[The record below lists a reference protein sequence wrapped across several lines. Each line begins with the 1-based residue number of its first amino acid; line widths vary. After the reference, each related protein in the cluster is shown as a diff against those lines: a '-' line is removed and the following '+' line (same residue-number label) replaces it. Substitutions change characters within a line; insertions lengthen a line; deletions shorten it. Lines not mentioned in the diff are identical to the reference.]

1 MVGDF
6 FIQDH
11 MVSVFV
17 LIDRLTILRNL
28 VNVLAACRGVTDTAV
43 LALVGDGGGNL
54 RQLKVLEGYG
64 LGLCLELVGVPGI
77 LDILYAVGRFSEAE
91 EVIRSVAL
99 QPDLRASHLDTG
111 LHLGGVGFTPEDIVQ
126 LGQSAVHDG
135 LAENRVLNIQLC
147 TIVIVVEPIIL
158 VFDGYLIA
166 GAQEVGVHE
175 LIACK
180 ISGVIQMLNTVIGV
194 SVATKCRSLALL
206 VAVVT
211 VVGFHL
217 VAFDHQVL
225 EGLKVCDAA
234 LTCTLHLI
242 ELHRLGSRIMLDDVV
257 DSTGGIIHHIVH
269 RGIQAI

>member
-1 MVGDF
+1 M
-6 FIQDH
+6 
-11 MVSVFV
+11 
-17 LIDRLTILRNL
+17 
-28 VNVLAACRGVTDTAV
+28 
-43 LALVGDGGGNL
+43 
-54 RQLKVLEGYG
+54 
-64 LGLCLELVGVPGI
+64 
-77 LDILYAVGRFSEAE
+77 
-91 EVIRSVAL
+91 
-99 QPDLRASHLDTG
+99 
-111 LHLGGVGFTPEDIVQ
+111 
-126 LGQSAVHDG
+126 
-135 LAENRVLNIQLC
+135 
-147 TIVIVVEPIIL
+147 EPIIL

-242 ELHRLGSRIMLDDVV
+242 ELHGLGSRIMLDDVV